1 MVIDRLMLP
10 NMTAEILWIL
20 LFICLTAN
28 DVCANNKTRFV
39 ISNLTT
45 MSDKSIMDST
55 EHQSYSLYSIIIL
68 NHIPYS
74 LGNKKLLMIYYK
86 LVLWILGPSY

>member
-55 EHQSYSLYSIIIL
+55 EHQSYS
-68 NHIPYS
+68 PYS